1 MLSDVADDAENGGLA
16 LPAIPTSLARQVP
29 ARGINGGILLAFLEN
44 GKVDKI
50 SYNTISAFEEHVW
63 TSELQDAQRSF
74 QEKNPHD
81 ILPLGILKVGLL
93 NYWWA
98 RREQDEPDHFPSL
111 ARYLGT
117 VFPNDAVGFDRKA
130 YSSDEASLG
139 GSCTLSY
146 KIDDSSI
153 NSELCMKLLDQKNPQ
168 RLCYLL
174 TADLQGAG
182 NIHADSNC
190 RIMKEYI
197 EVEGVDPPP
206 QKEAIK
212 STVELI
218 GNVGLTAAGQLVQ
231 WNEERHAVVL
241 PMSMRAG
248 DGDVPLETFSGGT
261 PSVQEL
267 DELAKKHNC
276 IIYDFTS
283 WRHSQPIPPR
293 EPRQSPERTD
303 TVRASCSARTPAA
316 GEPRPADPSR
326 GAAGARRPNVSKRI
340 PEIPPSIVEEPSDAP
355 RLQEALAKL
364 RNCAGLV
371 IQVKGKVDKFRE
383 MRVPGVKAALERLE
397 KGLKTQMANGRKVR
411 DAYLDLGGDTNQVP
425 SVLREDKTPAEGETV
440 QDQKTANPIK
450 EGPSPDAKNSAPK
463 PPVKAAGAEDK
474 APESPVIEVT
484 KAAHPEPQ
492 AGIPATPLN
501 KEEPPAVVPDHSTT
515 NHGDQGDDT
524 VKPTADPLTQTH
536 QEKDATAQKPGA
548 PVFDLPGDD
557 TVASDADATK
567 LDGSRKDPVVHAHG
581 SAVQDETTHGDQ
593 QSKNSLAV
601 TLEARVMTRQTPISR
616 WRMSQKAPKLPSL
629 LETRVRSPP
638 LSPQDKD
645 PAAARSDSPKLAP
658 EAKDTVDV
666 NPDPNRQGNDGVQ
679 QEARAPEVGVPL
691 PDVMQGIEPPA
702 AAAGSKVPKADLLGK
717 DTVAVKAVPQT

>member
-1 MLSDVADDAENGGLA
+1 MEYEKTTRETHEQLSAENDGLA
-16 LPAIPTSLARQVP
+16 LPAFPTSLAEQVP
-29 ARGINGGILLAFLEN
+29 ARGVNGAILLTFLDN
-44 GKVDKI
+44 GNEEKI
-50 SYNTISAFEEHVW
+50 SGCA
-63 TSELQDAQRSF
+63 SELPGEEPPRRT
-74 QEKNPHD
+74 
-81 ILPLGILKVGLL
+81 PLGILKVGLL

-98 RREQDEPDHFPSL
+98 RKEQDEPEHFPSL
-111 ARYLGT
+111 ARYLVYFGICLGRAVYIGT
-117 VFPNDAVGFDRKA
+117 VFPNDPVEFSREA
-130 YSSDEASLG
+130 YRSDEASLS
-139 GSCTLSY
+139 GSCALPY
-146 KIDDSSI
+146 KVKDTSID
-153 NSELCMKLLDQKNPQ
+153 SELCMKLLDQKHPQ
-168 RLCYLL
+168 RLRYLL

-182 NIHADSNC
+182 NIHADPKC
-190 RIMKEYI
+190 CIMKEYI
-197 EVEGVDPPP
+197 GVEGADPPP
-206 QKEAIK
+206 R
-212 STVELI
+212 
-218 GNVGLTAAGQLVQ
+218 
-231 WNEERHAVVL
+231 ERQ
-241 PMSMRAG
+241 
-248 DGDVPLETFSGGT
+248 FS
-261 PSVQEL
+261 P
-267 DELAKKHNC
+267 
-276 IIYDFTS
+276 
-283 WRHSQPIPPR
+283 
-293 EPRQSPERTD
+293 
-303 TVRASCSARTPAA
+303 RTPAA
-316 GEPRPADPSR
+316 GQSRPADPSR

-484 KAAHPEPQ
+484 KAAHPEPR

-567 LDGSRKDPVVHAHG
+567 LDGSRKDPVQEFPG
-581 SAVQDETTHGDQ
+581 SDLGGKGDDAA
-593 QSKNSLAV
+593 NSDITMADV
-601 TLEARVMTRQTPISR
+601 TEGIKT
-616 WRMSQKAPKLPSL
+616 PSL
-629 LETRVRSPP
+629 LKTPVPP
-638 LSPQDKD
+638 PPDKD
-645 PAAARSDSPKLAP
+645 LAAARSDSPKLAP